1 MTNAPFDINYFLS
14 SCTNLE
20 KSYEHLLKEKKLY
33 ELKLNQALISLQE
46 IDEKYEEERK
56 NNLDV
61 SLRISELTDKIIKN
75 ENIFE
80 DVQRQNEELKEKIE
94 EINKEKELEKQLM
107 EDKIKIMKIQK
118 EKENEE
124 YEKQMRILKNELLK
138 LNSVI
143 VELDLDISSKDKE
156 INNLSSYLKSCKEKY
171 DKVVLEYEEKM
182 NDLIKQDEEKEK
194 KNKEAL
200 ENIRNINDNLAL
212 NNLRNKLHLLQED
225 YNDLEKEYLYLKKS
239 ISKTSTRKHLITKR
253 IQGKNVCNNKIS
265 YKI

>member
-1 MTNAPFDINYFLS
+1 MVNPPFDINYFLS

-20 KSYEHLLKEKKLY
+20 KSFGPFFKEKKFF
-33 ELKLNQALISLQE
+33 EFKFNPALISLPE
-46 IDEKYEEERK
+46 INEKFGGGRE
-56 NNLDV
+56 NV
-61 SLRISELTDKIIKN
+61 SLRISEQTHKIIKN

-107 EDKIKIMKIQK
+107 EDKIKILKTQK

-156 INNLSSYLKSCKEKY
+156 INNLSSYLKSCKEKH
-171 DKVVLEYEEKM
+171 DKVVLEYKEKI
-182 NDLIKQDEEKEK
+182 NDLIKQNEEREK
-194 KNKEAL
+194 KNQEAL

-212 NNLRNKLHLLQED
+212 NNLRNKLKLLQED
-225 YNDLEKEYLYLKKS
+225 YNDLEKEYLYLKKGL
-239 ISKTSTRKHLITKR
+239 SKTSTKKHLITKR
-253 IQGKNVCNNKIS
+253 IQGKSICNNKIS

>member
-1 MTNAPFDINYFLS
+1 MVNPPFDINYFLS

-33 ELKLNQALISLQE
+33 EFKFNPALISLP
-46 IDEKYEEERK
+46 
-56 NNLDV
+56 
-61 SLRISELTDKIIKN
+61 
-75 ENIFE
+75 
-80 DVQRQNEELKEKIE
+80 
-94 EINKEKELEKQLM
+94 EINGKFGGGREKKQLM
-107 EDKIKIMKIQK
+107 EDKIKILKIQK

-156 INNLSSYLKSCKEKY
+156 INNLSSYLKSCKEKH
-171 DKVVLEYEEKM
+171 DKVVLEYKEKI
-182 NDLIKQDEEKEK
+182 NDLIKQNEEREK

-212 NNLRNKLHLLQED
+212 NNLRNKLKLLQED

-239 ISKTSTRKHLITKR
+239 LSKTSTKKHLITKR
-253 IQGKNVCNNKIS
+253 IQGKSICNNKIS

>member
-1 MTNAPFDINYFLS
+1 MVNPPFDINYFLS

-46 IDEKYEEERK
+46 INEKYEEERK
-56 NNLDV
+56 NV
-61 SLRISELTDKIIKN
+61 SLRISEQTHKIIKN

-107 EDKIKIMKIQK
+107 EDKIKILKIQK

-156 INNLSSYLKSCKEKY
+156 INNLSSYLKSCKEKH
-171 DKVVLEYEEKM
+171 DKVVLEYKEKI
-182 NDLIKQDEEKEK
+182 NDLIKQNEEREK

-212 NNLRNKLHLLQED
+212 NNLRNKLKLLQED

-239 ISKTSTRKHLITKR
+239 LSKTSTKKHLITKR
-253 IQGKNVCNNKIS
+253 IQGKSICNNKIS

>member
-1 MTNAPFDINYFLS
+1 MVNPPFDINYFLN

-46 IDEKYEEERK
+46 INEKYEEERK

-61 SLRISELTDKIIKN
+61 SLRISEQTDKMIKN

-80 DVQRQNEELKEKIE
+80 DVERQNEELKEKIE
-94 EINKEKELEKQLM
+94 EINKEKELEKQLL
-107 EDKIKIMKIQK
+107 EEKIKILKIQK
-118 EKENEE
+118 EEEIEE
-124 YEKQMRILKNELLK
+124 YEKQMRILKNELFK

-156 INNLSSYLKSCKEKY
+156 INNLSSYLKSYKEKH

-182 NDLIKQDEEKEK
+182 NDIIKQNEEKEK

-200 ENIRNINDNLAL
+200 ENIRNIKDNLAL
-212 NNLRNKLHLLQED
+212 NNLRNKLKLLQED
-225 YNDLEKEYLYLKKS
+225 YNDLEKEYLHLKKS
-239 ISKTSTRKHLITKR
+239 LNKTSTKKHLITKR
-253 IQGKNVCNNKIS
+253 IQGKSVCNNKIS